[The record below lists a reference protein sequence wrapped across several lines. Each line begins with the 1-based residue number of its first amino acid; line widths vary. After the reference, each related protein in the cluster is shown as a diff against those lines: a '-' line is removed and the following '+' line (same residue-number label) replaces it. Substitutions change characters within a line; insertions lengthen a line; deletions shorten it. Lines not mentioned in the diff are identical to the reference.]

1 MNDVGRIDNKV
12 KVKSGIAALREE
24 RARVQAF
31 AFGLF
36 SSTKML
42 EALRAKVSQVRTHCL
57 SFTSGH
63 LRD

>member
-42 EALRAKVSQVRTHCL
+42 ESLRARVSQVRTYCL
-57 SFTSGH
+57 
-63 LRD
+63 